1 MTLPNET
8 PSRLDRM
15 QFVVRPI
22 LPAYE
27 QIADQL
33 RALVVRG
40 ELRPGERLPAEA
52 EIATMFGV
60 GRSTVREALRLLASQ
75 GLVTTRR
82 GAGGGTF
89 IVSPDRDAISQYL
102 EVSLGLLVGSHRPA
116 VEELLEARLAL
127 ERPAARLAA
136 LRHDPGHLAQ
146 IAATIPEGPAPNE
159 EMYQSKFHE
168 AVLGASGN
176 VMLRVMTRPVFD
188 VLRTRLMRSA
198 ASPEFWDRVV
208 IEHRQIFAAIAR
220 RDGSGAESSMQE
232 HLMHLNSVYRDIDT
246 ALRGDL
252 RPAAELALADGSGIE
267 GNTTECIGG
276 D

>member
-1 MTLPNET
+1 MANASPN
-8 PSRLDRM
+8 PSDRLHLT
-15 QFVVRPI
+15 VRPI

-33 RALVVRG
+33 RTLVIRG

-60 GRSTVREALRLLASQ
+60 GRTTVREALRLLASQ

-116 VEELLEARLAL
+116 VEDLLEARLAL
-127 ERPAARLAA
+127 EKPAARLAA
-136 LRHDPGHLAQ
+136 LRHDRDQLAE
-146 IAATIPEGPAPNE
+146 ISATIPEGSAPNVD
-159 EMYQSKFHE
+159 MYQSKFHE

-176 VMLRVMTRPVFD
+176 TMLKVMTRPVFD

-198 ASPEFWDRVV
+198 ASPEFWERVV
-208 IEHRQIFAAIAR
+208 VEHRQILEAIAR
-220 RDGSGAESSMQE
+220 RDGEGAEKSMHD
-232 HLMHLNSVYRDIDT
+232 HLTHLSSVYRDIDT
-246 ALRGDL
+246 ALRRDL
-252 RPAAELALADGSGIE
+252 RPAAELALAAGIAPQHE
-267 GNTTECIGG
+267 KLEHLGG